1 MLQPTLPLLVSNR
14 LSRQQLRQVL
24 LNYRKKQ
31 NVLDI
36 QLASYSIFQKTIFI
50 IEQYKA
56 KNIAIYFS
64 VKGEVQ
70 TQALIEYLWKENI
83 HVYLPIIRAPEN
95 DLIFRPY
102 DRDSKLI
109 KNQFG
114 IPELE
119 DSGNTIEVNGELDII
134 FVPLVAFD
142 KNCERLGMG
151 GGYYDRT
158 LRSKREKTITVGLAY
173 SWQEVSQIPAEGW
186 DVPLDMIITD
196 KKIFFREITTA

>member
-70 TQALIEYLWKENI
+70 TQALIEYLWKESI

-119 DSGNTIEVNGELDII
+119 DSRNTIEVNGELDII